1 MALSSSSDLNLAPPM
16 GKSTPTAFQTLK
28 DKVNTLLNN
37 DNVRWVIL
45 FLAVVISYVYLFMS
59 ASSTPV
65 FSPSEPIPP
74 EKLEATQT
82 ALFLYPS
89 RGGYNVR
96 RGDPSSPSLF
106 RWDVWEVILLI
117 MVVILSGVLFKKF
130 VLENEPKTP
139 WYVRGIQFLMAW
151 TNSVILLFFLP
162 MNDFHRRMLYNLRAV
177 GVAICNDAMKEL
189 WMAFL
194 FIVVLP
200 LPGSQSP
207 TDRMS
212 WMALKLGVF
221 YIGQNILL
229 GSPNYAL
236 EPYTENKTIPETGKE
251 LVGYGLLF
259 LVVFIIYFS
268 EHFGTWKSK
277 AWDVLTPDQKNT
289 RAMASTVIGLIFV
302 GLIVL
307 AELTRKSIV
316 IPPSPSPSS

>member
-1 MALSSSSDLNLAPPM
+1 
-16 GKSTPTAFQTLK
+16 
-28 DKVNTLLNN
+28 
-37 DNVRWVIL
+37 
-45 FLAVVISYVYLFMS
+45 
-59 ASSTPV
+59 
-65 FSPSEPIPP
+65 
-74 EKLEATQT
+74 
-82 ALFLYPS
+82 
-89 RGGYNVR
+89 
-96 RGDPSSPSLF
+96 
-106 RWDVWEVILLI
+106 

-251 LVGYGLLF
+251 LVG
-259 LVVFIIYFS
+259 
-268 EHFGTWKSK
+268 FGTWKSK